1 MTTVMHTNTLVSRRA
16 AMLSLLSA
24 ALVAACGPVDSLASG
39 LAVTASISAVA
50 LANDCP
56 TAAGAAAPR
65 ADCAAV
71 SDAGAGL
78 VPTCGSICRQSSVQ
92 LALTAGAGTT
102 TARIAVMN
110 VRLLDAATGA
120 PLETLTAREPQRW
133 SEATSAY
140 LTWDESLPHDTSLR
154 VMYKLSAPTWS
165 TLGSAT
171 DRFAYTRRYRLEV
184 VITVDGVARTL
195 RSEEITREPEIVT

>member
-1 MTTVMHTNTLVSRRA
+1 MQTSTRFSRRA

-24 ALVAACGPVDSLASG
+24 ALVAACGPVDSPASG
-39 LAVTASISAVA
+39 LTVTASISAVA
-50 LANDCP
+50 LADNCP
-56 TAAGAAAPR
+56 TPTGAGAAR
-65 ADCAAV
+65 ADCAAF
-71 SDAGAGL
+71 SDAGTGL

-92 LALTAGAGTT
+92 IALTAGAGTT

-133 SEATSAY
+133 SDATSAY
-140 LTWDESLPHDTSLR
+140 LTWDEGLVHDTSLR
-154 VMYKLSAPTWS
+154 VMYKLSAPTWTS
-165 TLGSAT
+165 LGSAT
-171 DRFAYTRRYRLEV
+171 DRLAYTRRYRLEV
-184 VITVDGVARTL
+184 VITVDGIARTL